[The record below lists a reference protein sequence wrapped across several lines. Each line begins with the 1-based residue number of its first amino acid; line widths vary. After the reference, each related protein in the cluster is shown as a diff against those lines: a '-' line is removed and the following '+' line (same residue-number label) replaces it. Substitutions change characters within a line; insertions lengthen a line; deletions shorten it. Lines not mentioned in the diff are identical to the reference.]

1 MDTVAYLQ
9 DQAARFRELAKFDK
23 DLNIRRQLFA
33 LARQCEE
40 IASAIE
46 VGPSYK
52 KRN

>member
-1 MDTVAYLQ
+1 VYLQ
-9 DQAARFRELAKFDK
+9 EQATRFRELAKFDK

-40 IASAIE
+40 IANAIE
-46 VGPSYK
+46 DGPSYK